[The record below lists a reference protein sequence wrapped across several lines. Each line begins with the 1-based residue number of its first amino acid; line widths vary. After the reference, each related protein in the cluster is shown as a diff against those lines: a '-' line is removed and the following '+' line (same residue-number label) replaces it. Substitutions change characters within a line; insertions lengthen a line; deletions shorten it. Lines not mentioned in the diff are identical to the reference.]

1 MDTQA
6 QPALMAQSKQANA
19 LPAGTV
25 RNAVRPQLQS
35 APTPN
40 SRAAGND
47 NRISVDPLR
56 RYKPDPAVYQLA
68 VDRLKLGCEN
78 IGFVSANGWD
88 ASGAKSFGFQVFWIN
103 RGGLPAETSGFA
115 PDHVL
120 SDLSELL

>member
-1 MDTQA
+1 MLDEVIHHHRLTDTFE
-6 QPALMAQSKQANA
+6 
-19 LPAGTV
+19 
-25 RNAVRPQLQS
+25 AV
-35 APTPN
+35 
-40 SRAAGND
+40 
-47 NRISVDPLR
+47 ISVDPLR

-68 VDRLKLGCEN
+68 ADRLKLGCEH